1 MSRPFYIIGF
11 MGTGKSSL
19 ASYLKAYGTVVDVD
33 ATIESAIGMDIA
45 TYFDLYGEEAFR
57 DRETEAL
64 RAVDADFV
72 LTGGGVVE
80 RAQNMDWMNRRGEV
94 VMLALSFEACWDR
107 IKDSNRPLVLRGKN
121 AVEALYVRR
130 QPLYEKADFVVD
142 ASQTPP
148 ETAAEIKRLKEEGHD
163 LD

>member
-19 ASYLKAYGTVVDVD
+19 AAYLKAYGTVVDVD

-121 AVEALYVRR
+121 AVEALYMRR